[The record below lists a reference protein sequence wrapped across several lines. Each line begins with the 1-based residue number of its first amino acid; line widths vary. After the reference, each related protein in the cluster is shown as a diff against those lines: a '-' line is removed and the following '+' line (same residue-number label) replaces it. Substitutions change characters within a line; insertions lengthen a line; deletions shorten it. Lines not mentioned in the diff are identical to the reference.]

1 MINRKT
7 KQIREANLIL
17 EKRYLKEH
25 VAATPVTPLSASTT
39 PSSASTSPVV
49 TTTTVKKMSE
59 TDLKSLRDCS
69 GFNSGKL
76 TGGLTSGS
84 TENNYVIFNLNGK
97 PFCKKEETKLKNPN

>member
-7 KQIREANLIL
+7 KQIRESNLIL
-17 EKRYLKEH
+17 EKRYLKEQ
-25 VAATPVTPLSASTT
+25 VAATPVTPPT
-39 PSSASTSPVV
+39 PAAPVV
-49 TTTTVKKMSE
+49 TTTTTVKKMSE

-84 TENNYVIFNLNGK
+84 TENNYTIFNLNGK
-97 PFCKKEETKLKNPN
+97 PFCKKEET

>member
-17 EKRYLKEH
+17 EKRYINEQ
-25 VAATPVTPLSASTT
+25 VTATPPSAT
-39 PSSASTSPVV
+39 TSPVV
-49 TTTTVKKMSE
+49 TTTTTVKKMSE

-84 TENNYVIFNLNGK
+84 TEDNYVIFNLNGK
-97 PFCKKEETKLKNPN
+97 PFCKKQETK

>member
-7 KQIREANLIL
+7 KQIRESNLIL
-17 EKRYLKEH
+17 EKRYLNEQVTAK
-25 VAATPVTPLSASTT
+25 PVTPPT
-39 PSSASTSPVV
+39 PVAPVV
-49 TTTTVKKMSE
+49 TTTTTVKKMTK

-84 TENNYVIFNLNGK
+84 TEDNYVIFNLNGK
-97 PFCKKEETKLKNPN
+97 PFCKKEETK

>member
-17 EKRYLKEH
+17 EKRYLNEQ
-25 VAATPVTPLSASTT
+25 VTATPVTPPT
-39 PSSASTSPVV
+39 PAPVV
-49 TTTTVKKMSE
+49 TTTTTVKKMSE
-59 TDLKSLRDCS
+59 TELKSLRDCS

-84 TENNYVIFNLNGK
+84 TEDNYVIFNLNGK
-97 PFCKKEETKLKNPN
+97 PFCKKQETK

>member
-17 EKRYLKEH
+17 EKRYLNEQ
-25 VAATPVTPLSASTT
+25 VTSTPPSATTT
-39 PSSASTSPVV
+39 PSSTSTSPVV
-49 TTTTVKKMSE
+49 TTTTTVKKMSE

-84 TENNYVIFNLNGK
+84 TEDNYVIFNLNGK
-97 PFCKKEETKLKNPN
+97 PFCKKQKTK

>member
-17 EKRYLKEH
+17 EKRYLKEQ
-25 VAATPVTPLSASTT
+25 VTSTPVTPPSASTT

-49 TTTTVKKMSE
+49 TTTTTVKV
-59 TDLKSLRDCS
+59 DLEKLRDCS
-69 GFNSGKL
+69 GFNSDKF
-76 TGGLTSGS
+76 GLTSGT

-97 PFCKKEETKLKNPN
+97 PFCKKEETK

>member
-17 EKRYLKEH
+17 EKRYLNEQ
-25 VAATPVTPLSASTT
+25 VTATPPSAT
-39 PSSASTSPVV
+39 TSPVV
-49 TTTTVKKMSE
+49 TTTTTVKKMSE

-84 TENNYVIFNLNGK
+84 TEDNYVIFNLNGK
-97 PFCKKEETKLKNPN
+97 PFCKKQETK

>member
-17 EKRYLKEH
+17 EKRYLNEQ
-25 VAATPVTPLSASTT
+25 VAATPPSAT
-39 PSSASTSPVV
+39 TSPVV
-49 TTTTVKKMSE
+49 TTTTTVTKMSE
-59 TDLKSLRDCS
+59 TELKSLRDCS

-84 TENNYVIFNLNGK
+84 TEDNYVIFNLNGK
-97 PFCKKEETKLKNPN
+97 PFCKKQETK

>member
-17 EKRYLKEH
+17 EKRYLKEQ

-49 TTTTVKKMSE
+49 TTTTTVKV
-59 TDLKSLRDCS
+59 DLEKLRDCS
-69 GFNSGKL
+69 RFNSGKF
-76 TGGLTSGS
+76 GLTSGT

-97 PFCKKEETKLKNPN
+97 PFCKKEKTK

>member
-17 EKRYLKEH
+17 EKRYLNEQVTAK
-25 VAATPVTPLSASTT
+25 PVTPPTPAAPVVTTTT

-49 TTTTVKKMSE
+49 TTTTTVKKMSKI
-59 TDLKSLRDCS
+59 DLERLRDCS

-84 TENNYVIFNLNGK
+84 TENGRIVFNLNGK
-97 PFCKKEETKLKNPN
+97 PFCKK

>member
-17 EKRYLKEH
+17 EKRYLNEQ
-25 VAATPVTPLSASTT
+25 VTAEPVTPPT
-39 PSSASTSPVV
+39 PAATVV
-49 TTTTVKKMSE
+49 TTTTTVKKMSE

-97 PFCKKEETKLKNPN
+97 PFCKKEETK

>member
-7 KQIREANLIL
+7 KQIRESNLIL
-17 EKRYLKEH
+17 EKRYLNEQ
-25 VAATPVTPLSASTT
+25 VTATPVTPPT
-39 PSSASTSPVV
+39 PATPVV
-49 TTTTVKKMSE
+49 TTTTTVKKMSE

-84 TENNYVIFNLNGK
+84 TEDNYVIFNLNGK
-97 PFCKKEETKLKNPN
+97 PFCKKEETK

>member
-17 EKRYLKEH
+17 EKRYLNEQ
-25 VAATPVTPLSASTT
+25 VAATPPSAT
-39 PSSASTSPVV
+39 TSPVV
-49 TTTTVKKMSE
+49 TTTTTVKKMSE
-59 TDLKSLRDCS
+59 TELKSLRDCS

-84 TENNYVIFNLNGK
+84 TEDNYVIFNLNGK
-97 PFCKKEETKLKNPN
+97 PFCKKSK

>member
-17 EKRYLKEH
+17 EKRYLNEQ
-25 VAATPVTPLSASTT
+25 VAATPPSAT
-39 PSSASTSPVV
+39 TSPVV
-49 TTTTVKKMSE
+49 TTTTTVKKMSE
-59 TDLKSLRDCS
+59 TELKSLRDCS

-84 TENNYVIFNLNGK
+84 TEDNYVIFNLNGK
-97 PFCKKEETKLKNPN
+97 PFCKKQETK

>member
-17 EKRYLKEH
+17 EKRYLNEQ
-25 VAATPVTPLSASTT
+25 VTSTPPSATTT
-39 PSSASTSPVV
+39 PSSTSTSPVV
-49 TTTTVKKMSE
+49 TTTTTVKKMSE

-84 TENNYVIFNLNGK
+84 TEDNYVIFNLNGK
-97 PFCKKEETKLKNPN
+97 PFCKKQETK

>member
-17 EKRYLKEH
+17 EKRYLKEQ
-25 VAATPVTPLSASTT
+25 VTTKPVTPPSASTT

-49 TTTTVKKMSE
+49 TTTTTVKKMSE
-59 TDLKSLRDCS
+59 VDLKNLRDCS
-69 GFNSGKL
+69 GFNSGQL

-84 TENNYVIFNLNGK
+84 TENN
-97 PFCKKEETKLKNPN
+97 

>member
-7 KQIREANLIL
+7 KQIRESNLIL
-17 EKRYLKEH
+17 EKRYLNEQIT
-25 VAATPVTPLSASTT
+25 ATPVTPPT
-39 PSSASTSPVV
+39 PAATVV
-49 TTTTVKKMSE
+49 TTTTTVKKMSE

-97 PFCKKEETKLKNPN
+97 PFCKKEETK

>member
-7 KQIREANLIL
+7 KQIRESNLIL
-17 EKRYLKEH
+17 EKRYLNEQ
-25 VAATPVTPLSASTT
+25 VTATPPTPVA
-39 PSSASTSPVV
+39 PVV
-49 TTTTVKKMSE
+49 TTTTTVKKMPK

-84 TENNYVIFNLNGK
+84 TEDNYVIFNLNCK
-97 PFCKKEETKLKNPN
+97 PFCKKEETK

>member
-7 KQIREANLIL
+7 KQIREANLVL
-17 EKRYLKEH
+17 EKRYLKEQ
-25 VAATPVTPLSASTT
+25 VTATPVTPPT
-39 PSSASTSPVV
+39 PVAPVV
-49 TTTTVKKMSE
+49 TTTTTVKKMSE

-69 GFNSGKL
+69 GFNSGNL

-97 PFCKKEETKLKNPN
+97 PFCKKEETK

>member
-7 KQIREANLIL
+7 KQIRESNLIL
-17 EKRYLKEH
+17 EKRYLNEQ
-25 VAATPVTPLSASTT
+25 VTATPVTPPT
-39 PSSASTSPVV
+39 PATPVV
-49 TTTTVKKMSE
+49 TTTTTVKKMSE

-84 TENNYVIFNLNGK
+84 TEDNYVILNLIGK
-97 PFCKKEETKLKNPN
+97 PFCKKEETK

>member
-7 KQIREANLIL
+7 KQIRESNLIL
-17 EKRYLKEH
+17 EKRYLNEQ
-25 VAATPVTPLSASTT
+25 VTATPVTPPT
-39 PSSASTSPVV
+39 PAATVV
-49 TTTTVKKMSE
+49 TTTTTVKKMSE

-84 TENNYVIFNLNGK
+84 TEDNYVIFNLNGK
-97 PFCKKEETKLKNPN
+97 PFCKKEETK

>member
-7 KQIREANLIL
+7 KQIRESNLIL
-17 EKRYLKEH
+17 EKRYLNEQ
-25 VAATPVTPLSASTT
+25 VTATPVTPPT
-39 PSSASTSPVV
+39 PAATVV
-49 TTTTVKKMSE
+49 TTTTTVKKMSE

-97 PFCKKEETKLKNPN
+97 PFCKKEERYTQ

>member
-7 KQIREANLIL
+7 KQIRESNLIL
-17 EKRYLKEH
+17 EKRYLNEQ
-25 VAATPVTPLSASTT
+25 VTATPPTPAATVVT
-39 PSSASTSPVV
+39 
-49 TTTTVKKMSE
+49 TTTTVKKMPK

-84 TENNYVIFNLNGK
+84 TEDNYVIFNLNGK
-97 PFCKKEETKLKNPN
+97 PFSKKEETK

>member
-17 EKRYLKEH
+17 EKRYLKEQ
-25 VAATPVTPLSASTT
+25 VTDKPVTPPIPA
-39 PSSASTSPVV
+39 AAAPVIT
-49 TTTTVKKMSE
+49 TTTTVKKMSDTE
-59 TDLKSLRDCS
+59 LKNLRDCS
-69 GFNSGKL
+69 GFNSGQL

-97 PFCKKEETKLKNPN
+97 PFCKKEKTK

>member
-7 KQIREANLIL
+7 KQIRESNLIL
-17 EKRYLKEH
+17 EKRYLNEQ
-25 VAATPVTPLSASTT
+25 VTATPVTPPT
-39 PSSASTSPVV
+39 PAATVV
-49 TTTTVKKMSE
+49 TTTTTVKKMSE

-97 PFCKKEETKLKNPN
+97 PFCKKEETK

>member
-17 EKRYLKEH
+17 EKRYLNEQ
-25 VAATPVTPLSASTT
+25 VTATPVTPPSAT
-39 PSSASTSPVV
+39 TSPVV
-49 TTTTVKKMSE
+49 TTTTTVKKMSE

-84 TENNYVIFNLNGK
+84 TEDNYVIFNLNGK
-97 PFCKKEETKLKNPN
+97 PFCKKQETK

>member
-7 KQIREANLIL
+7 KQIRESNLIL
-17 EKRYLKEH
+17 EKRYLNEQ
-25 VAATPVTPLSASTT
+25 VTAATPVTPPT
-39 PSSASTSPVV
+39 PAATVV
-49 TTTTVKKMSE
+49 TTTTTVKKMSE

-84 TENNYVIFNLNGK
+84 TEDNYVIFNLNGK
-97 PFCKKEETKLKNPN
+97 PFCKKEETK